1 MFCYCKT
8 EIDPDA
14 TRHELALRTKWA
26 RDDLRTQGEKR
37 AVFCS
42 FSCLASWAADR
53 AAQHDG
59 KLLVDG
65 VDEATGNESATA
77 TAPIVD
83 TTDRAVR

>member
-1 MFCYCKT
+1 MFCYCKS

-26 RDDLRTQGEKR
+26 RGDLRTQGEKR

-65 VDEATGNESATA
+65 VDEATGNAA
-77 TAPIVD
+77 TAPVVD
-83 TTDRAVR
+83 TVTDRVVR